1 MTKREVKCKSSAAQ
15 IVYNGG
21 GDHCDVGH
29 GEGAHCEHSH
39 HSDGE
44 HGDHSHHS
52 DGDHRDHSH
61 HSDGVHGDGIG
72 DRLKKGK
79 NE

>member
-39 HSDGE
+39 HSDG
-44 HGDHSHHS
+44 
-52 DGDHRDHSH
+52 
-61 HSDGVHGDGIG
+61 VHGDGIG
-72 DRLKKGK
+72 DRLKKERID
-79 NE
+79 NHL